1 MSKLYKAPSPG
12 LGSKST
18 LLIGVVCAIL
28 VFLLVPIAQLFKESS
43 VSVDSIE
50 AVEFAP
56 VPPPQVIEELVD
68 PVVEEEPPPPLDL
81 NKPPPMPTLEML
93 ELSLNPGLG
102 GDLSLDSSIDF
113 DIATETV
120 EQMSQLFGF
129 DELDQIPRLMRQGRP
144 KMQQSAEF
152 QRLMRRQADRQ
163 VVLEVTLNE
172 QGVVEVQNVQS
183 ATHEALIPAAKQAAE
198 GSRFSPPMRNG
209 QAVRARYTWPL
220 SF

>member
-12 LGSKST
+12 LGSKGA
-18 LLIGVVCAIL
+18 LLIGMVCAIM
-28 VFLLVPIAQLFKESS
+28 VFLLVPIAQLFKEAT

-50 AVEFAP
+50 EVVYAP
-56 VPPPQVIEELVD
+56 VPPPEIIEDLVD
-68 PVVEEEPPPPLDL
+68 PVVDEEPPPPLDL
-81 NKPPPMPTLEML
+81 NTPPPMPTLEML

-120 EQMSQLFGF
+120 EELSQLFGF
-129 DELDQIPRLMRQGRP
+129 DELDQIPKLVRQGRP

-152 QRLMRRQADRQ
+152 QRLMRRQGDKK

-172 QGVVEVQNVQS
+172 QGVVHVQNVQS
-183 ATHEALIPAAKQAAE
+183 ATHEALIPAARQAAE
-198 GSRFSPPMRNG
+198 GSRFSPPKRNG
-209 QAVRARYTWPL
+209 KAVRARYTWPL
-220 SF
+220 NF